1 MKALRSFETSGTTSP
16 TTRRHISGDLNP
28 WKVFR
33 MARNL
38 NTCEHVN
45 YTQVA
50 GERIQLQNFVTAVT
64 NIGVS
69 YTVGNPVN
77 R

>member
-1 MKALRSFETSGTTSP
+1 MKAQRSFETSGTTSS
-16 TTRRHISGDLNP
+16 TKRRHISDDLNP

-33 MARNL
+33 MPRNL

-45 YTQVA
+45 YTHVA
-50 GERIQLQNFVTAVT
+50 GETIQLQNFVTAVT

-69 YTVGNPVN
+69 YTRGNPVN